1 MATDSPP
8 KMRVSLWRDFR
19 PERTLA
25 YKAGGAPDAK
35 FFQRDDQLQE
45 EVFALHVGEGVL
57 NGVADDD
64 LRATITACLTE
75 DFAPALPPS
84 ERACR
89 KLERFFEAAQK
100 AIESGKAE
108 WSYSED
114 PAFDDEPD
122 PYRVNMLLAFYNQLL
137 WLHEMFKDEPGV
149 SISVRSFL
157 QARARPTTSFPGFS
171 KAL

>member
-35 FFQRDDQLQE
+35 FFQQDDQLQE

-89 KLERFFEAAQK
+89 KLERFFAAAQQ

-122 PYRVNMLLAFYNQLL
+122 PYRVNMLLAFYNQML

-149 SISVRSFL
+149 SISVR
-157 QARARPTTSFPGFS
+157 
-171 KAL
+171 

>member
-25 YKAGGAPDAK
+25 YKAGGASDAK

-84 ERACR
+84 ERTCR
-89 KLERFFEAAQK
+89 KLERFFEVAQK

-122 PYRVNMLLAFYNQLL
+122 PYRVNMLLAFYNQML

-149 SISVRSFL
+149 SISVR
-157 QARARPTTSFPGFS
+157 
-171 KAL
+171 

>member
-1 MATDSPP
+1 MATDSSP

-25 YKAGGAPDAK
+25 YRAGSEPDAK

-64 LRATITACLTE
+64 LRARITECLTK
-75 DFAPALPPS
+75 DFAPQLPPS
-84 ERACR
+84 QRACR
-89 KLERFFEAAQK
+89 KLKGFFEAARL
-100 AIESGKAE
+100 AIDSGAAE
-108 WSYSED
+108 WSDSED

-122 PYRVNMLLAFYNQLL
+122 PYRVNMLLAFYNQML
-137 WLHEMFKDEPGV
+137 WLHEMFKDEPGI
-149 SISVRSFL
+149 SISVR
-157 QARARPTTSFPGFS
+157 
-171 KAL
+171 

>member
-25 YKAGGAPDAK
+25 YKAAGTLDAK

-45 EVFALHVGEGVL
+45 EVFALHVGEGVI

-89 KLERFFEAAQK
+89 KLERFFAAARQ

-108 WSYSED
+108 WSNSED
-114 PAFDDEPD
+114 PAFDDELD
-122 PYRVNMLLAFYNQLL
+122 PYRVNMLLAFYNQML

-149 SISVRSFL
+149 SISVR
-157 QARARPTTSFPGFS
+157 
-171 KAL
+171 

>member
-25 YKAGGAPDAK
+25 YKAAGTLDAK

-45 EVFALHVGEGVL
+45 EVFALHVRAGVI

-84 ERACR
+84 SGLPQTRKVLRRRAAGHEVR
-89 KLERFFEAAQK
+89 Q
-100 AIESGKAE
+100 GK
-108 WSYSED
+108 
-114 PAFDDEPD
+114 
-122 PYRVNMLLAFYNQLL
+122 
-137 WLHEMFKDEPGV
+137 
-149 SISVRSFL
+149 
-157 QARARPTTSFPGFS
+157 
-171 KAL
+171 

>member
-64 LRATITACLTE
+64 LRATIKACLTE

-84 ERACR
+84 MRACR
-89 KLERFFEAAQK
+89 KLERFFQAAKK

-108 WSYSED
+108 WSDSED
-114 PAFDDEPD
+114 LAFDDEPD
-122 PYRVNMLLAFYNQLL
+122 PYRVNMLLAFYNQML
-137 WLHEMFKDEPGV
+137 WLYEMFKDEPGV
-149 SISVRSFL
+149 SISVR
-157 QARARPTTSFPGFS
+157 
-171 KAL
+171 